1 MKGIYNGIECRTGDQ
16 RIDGV
21 WQKALIYDCKPEGDD
36 ENALSEAGFEDLDNG
51 LWVKV
56 ITKQQHREMIKEF
69 ERQRQITEQEKLV
82 QNHNENEE
90 RIKLETQLHMYNE
103 RMASRR
109 AKMRWLKI
117 EFEGASVFALVIS
130 LIFVFV
136 SALYRSDPT
145 MKTIALPLWAS
156 LSLLPV
162 IMIASFI
169 AAIRK
174 QPEIYLVLAVL
185 LIITAVIAWDM
196 ASIVVALAACAFIA
210 FYIITRSV
218 SELKKEPEYPHY
230 FNKTFDE
237 FIR

>member
-1 MKGIYNGIECRTGDQ
+1 
-16 RIDGV
+16 
-21 WQKALIYDCKPEGDD
+21 
-36 ENALSEAGFEDLDNG
+36 
-51 LWVKV
+51 
-56 ITKQQHREMIKEF
+56 
-69 ERQRQITEQEKLV
+69 
-82 QNHNENEE
+82 
-90 RIKLETQLHMYNE
+90 
-103 RMASRR
+103 
-109 AKMRWLKI
+109 
-117 EFEGASVFALVIS
+117 
-130 LIFVFV
+130 
-136 SALYRSDPT
+136 
-145 MKTIALPLWAS
+145 
-156 LSLLPV
+156 
-162 IMIASFI
+162 MIASFI